1 MDKESAECKERSDLA
16 EWTAYRKGDVE
27 ALERLVVKYRRPL
40 YGFLRRFTADPG
52 QAEEWFQETWVRA
65 LRRPGAF
72 TRPPLAPWLFRI
84 AHNLVMDSF
93 RRRRREGELPG
104 AGAGGAGERGDVGGD
119 IPDAAAVS
127 PDRVVASRELGERIG
142 AAVAALPE
150 EQRMTFSLRMDGRL
164 AFKEIAEIQGCALG
178 TVLARMQYALGK
190 LRTALAE
197 DYADWKECR

>member
-1 MDKESAECKERSDLA
+1 MDTERTTEKERSDLD
-16 EWTAYRKGDVE
+16 EWRAYGDGDLR
-27 ALERLVVKYRRPL
+27 ALERLVEKYRRPL
-40 YGFLRRFTADPG
+40 FGFLGRFTGDAG

-93 RRRRREGELPG
+93 RRQRREGELPG
-104 AGAGGAGERGDVGGD
+104 AGAGGDGEREDGGGD
-119 IPDAAAVS
+119 IPDAAAMS

-164 AFKEIAEIQGCALG
+164 AFREIAEIQGCALG

-197 DYADWKECR
+197 DYAEWKECR